1 MKISKLQMKT
11 TFTWAFSL
19 LILVFTFQM
28 KSFHAIIFKP
38 NKTSW
43 PNLLSLP
50 QSAQLQYLFTLAIQT
65 ICLMFPPIVSVKTAR
80 TKYRYQNDKEKI
92 NKFIIFFLIKG
103 RQKLENIIREKFIN
117 GKEFNFL
124 TYLQGNI
131 IFKGRE
137 EVCFFQRKCIPPGNL

>member
-1 MKISKLQMKT
+1 
-11 TFTWAFSL
+11 
-19 LILVFTFQM
+19 
-28 KSFHAIIFKP
+28 
-38 NKTSW
+38 
-43 PNLLSLP
+43 
-50 QSAQLQYLFTLAIQT
+50 
-65 ICLMFPPIVSVKTAR
+65 MFPPIVSVKTAR